1 MSYFQV
7 KYMLPVLYCSLN
19 CQERDYTNPRYPH
32 REVCQARQQSQENFR
47 ILLTFWEAALLW
59 PVFESK
65 IKQPTGQSYEV
76 ESLRQQ
82 LNDERIRANDISRE
96 NSQLQKRIQN
106 YQEELSKAEK
116 EHTRLREDKRKVQS
130 EVDRAKANTKVF
142 FYVLEFYF
150 YLGTVDKDP
159 VWISLFFCVLIFL

>member
-1 MSYFQV
+1 M
-7 KYMLPVLYCSLN
+7 
-19 CQERDYTNPRYPH
+19 
-32 REVCQARQQSQENFR
+32 
-47 ILLTFWEAALLW
+47 
-59 PVFESK
+59 
-65 IKQPTGQSYEV
+65 

-130 EVDRAKANTKVF
+130 EVDRAKANTKVCF
-142 FYVLEFYF
+142 LRVKF
-150 YLGTVDKDP
+150 
-159 VWISLFFCVLIFL
+159 LFLPGYCR